1 MGVAVAEKAETRGV
15 LAQHSEQPPGRYRH
29 LDERISRV
37 QAGQQQYGQRWIEQ
51 GVEYA
56 KPKEVCVQG
65 LAQPWL
71 VPTIRVVAGDLAAR
85 ADFDLDAIADVRMA
99 VDEACV
105 TLLRLSDP
113 SHPLWCSFL
122 VWPDRIEIDVRA
134 LLRDGSARVDTRGFG
149 WHVLQSLVDE
159 VTYVG
164 GHGQEL
170 AIRLVKRQPN
180 GY

>member
-1 MGVAVAEKAETRGV
+1 
-15 LAQHSEQPPGRYRH
+15 
-29 LDERISRV
+29 V
-37 QAGQQQYGQRWIEQ
+37 QAGQQHGQHWTEQ

-71 VPTIRVVAGDLAAR
+71 VPTVRVVAADLAAR

-105 TLLRLSDP
+105 TLLRLSEP
-113 SHPLWCSFL
+113 SQPLWCSFL

-134 LLRDGSARVDTRGFG
+134 LLRDGNARVDTRGFG

-159 VTYVG
+159 VSTYAG
-164 GHGQEL
+164 TRGQEL

-180 GY
+180 GF